1 MFEEIL
7 GLPAHPL
14 IIHAAV
20 VLAPL
25 AVLVLSAY
33 ALLPGWRA
41 RLGWAVAGL
50 SVAAPAA
57 VFAAR
62 QSGLALKAHLFP
74 DGLPAPMAGPIGD
87 HESFATPLLLATAG
101 LGAAGLAMLFG
112 HARVG
117 KAVSAV
123 LSGVTVLL
131 AVVVGFYVIRA
142 GHTGAVAV
150 WGSR

>member
-1 MFEEIL
+1 MFEQIL

-14 IIHAAV
+14 IVHGAV

-25 AVLVLSAY
+25 AVLASIAY
-33 ALLPGWRA
+33 ALLPGWRT

-62 QSGLALKAHLFP
+62 QSGIALKAQLFP
-74 DGLPAPMAGPIGD
+74 DGPPAQMAGPIGD
-87 HESFATPLLLATAG
+87 HEGFAGPLLWTTVGLGVAG
-101 LGAAGLAMLFG
+101 LLMVFAGPRL
-112 HARVG
+112 G
-117 KAVSAV
+117 KTLSAV

-131 AVVVGFYVIRA
+131 ALAVGFYVIRA
-142 GHTGAVAV
+142 GHTGAIAV
-150 WGSR
+150 WGTR